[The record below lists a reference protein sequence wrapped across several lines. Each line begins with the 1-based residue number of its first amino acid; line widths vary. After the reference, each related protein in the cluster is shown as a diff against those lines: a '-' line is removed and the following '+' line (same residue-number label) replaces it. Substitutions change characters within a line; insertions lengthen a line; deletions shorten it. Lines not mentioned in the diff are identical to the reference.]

1 VGREQRR
8 GGNFVGTQRV
18 VQFDH
23 LPSTVSNGLKT
34 GALSEP
40 SIRCVLECLLPEPLH
55 ANQIRAAPA
64 TGFLVVAPCHEESAA
79 PRAGS
84 KAAQVGSTQFGEKIL
99 IRIANP

>member
-18 VQFDH
+18 VEFH
-23 LPSTVSNGLKT
+23 NLTSTVSNGSKT

-40 SIRCVLECLLPEPLH
+40 SIRCVRGCLLPEPLH
-55 ANQIRAAPA
+55 ANEIRAAPPA
-64 TGFLVVAPCHEESAA
+64 GFLVVAPCHEESAA

-84 KAAQVGSTQFGEKIL
+84 KAAQVGSTQFGEEIL
-99 IRIANP
+99 ISIAHP